1 MQKTLQ
7 VCCDKTEIED
17 RLAQYLPNI
26 SYSIAGDYNEYTLY
40 FASINA
46 DTNADIDSLFEEEAY
61 NNDEMKLAEML
72 VALADECGIRF
83 STAESCTGGMIASA
97 IVDIAGCS
105 SVFLEG
111 LVTYSN
117 QAKVARLDVSEDT
130 LCKHGAVSAETAVE
144 MANGLLSQGADM
156 AISVTGIAGP
166 GGGTKEKPVGLVYIA
181 VVSGRHTDV
190 FSHTFKGDRNTVR
203 RLTTNTAMF
212 YAIQHLKDYF

>member
-1 MQKTLQ
+1 MQKILQ
-7 VCCDKTEIED
+7 VCCDRAEIED
-17 RLAQYLPNI
+17 RLAQYMPNLR
-26 SYSIAGDYNEYTLY
+26 YSLDGANREYTLY
-40 FASINA
+40 FDGITQSESM
-46 DTNADIDSLFEEEAY
+46 DIDSLFAEEAY

-72 VALADECGIRF
+72 VALADECGIRL

-117 QAKVARLDVSEDT
+117 QAKVSRLDVSEDT
-130 LCKHGAVSAETAVE
+130 LQKYGAVSAETAVE
-144 MANGLLSQGADM
+144 MANGLLMQGADM

-190 FSHTFKGDRNTVR
+190 FGNVFKGSRNDIR
-203 RLTTNTAMF
+203 KQSTNTAIF
-212 YAIQHLKDYF
+212 YAIQHLKDYY